1 MRKTQYLHHYLGCMV
16 FCLAFYGNAQNNLDD
31 KIMQLPSATIL
42 KNSIGFKD
50 TLGNSTNLPMVII
63 KGKEIGKTLTILAG
77 VHGYEYPPIMA
88 VQALLKE
95 IEPERLMGNLIV
107 IPIAN
112 KASFYGRSP
121 FKNPQD
127 EVNLNNAFP
136 GKLDG
141 TVTEQIAYYIT
152 QNIIPISD
160 VFLDIH
166 GGDASED
173 LIPFV
178 CYYNNEALPDATAHA
193 KLLSE
198 SSGFTNVVSYPYHLK
213 DNEPAKYAFKQAVQ
227 DGKIGISFEA
237 GALGNVQEEAVRLN
251 KNGIYQVLDQL
262 GMYTSQLD
270 LPKKLVKYNNQA
282 YLKVP
287 VTGILYSELRAGDSV
302 SKGQVVGHI
311 TNEYG
316 KVLEKI
322 QAPETGTILY
332 KIGTPPVNQG
342 ETLMCIGISQE

>member
-1 MRKTQYLHHYLGCMV
+1 MRKKEYLHHYLSWMT
-16 FCLAFYGNAQNNLDD
+16 FCLVFSMNAQNT
-31 KIMQLPSATIL
+31 ISYEISQLPAATIS
-42 KNSIGFKD
+42 KNNVEFKD
-50 TLGNSTNLPMVII
+50 SLDNSTNLPIVVI
-63 KGKEIGKTLTILAG
+63 KGKEVGNTLTILAG
-77 VHGYEYPPIMA
+77 VHGYEYPPIIA
-88 VQALLKE
+88 VQEFLKE
-95 IEPERLMGNLIV
+95 IEPEKLKGNLIV

-141 TVTEQIAYYIT
+141 TVTERIAHYIT

-178 CYYNNEALPDATAHA
+178 CYYNNEAKSKATANA

-198 SSGFTNVVSYPYHLK
+198 SSGFPNVVSYPYNIK

-251 KNGIYQVLDQL
+251 KNGIYQVLKQL
-262 GMYTSQLD
+262 EMYPSEID

-282 YLKVP
+282 YIKVP
-287 VTGILYSELRAGDSV
+287 VTGILYSELRAGDTV
-302 SKGQVVGHI
+302 YKGQVVGHI

-316 KVLEKI
+316 EVLKKI
-322 QAPETGTILY
+322 RTPETGTILY

-342 ETLMCIGISQE
+342 ETLMCIGIPLE